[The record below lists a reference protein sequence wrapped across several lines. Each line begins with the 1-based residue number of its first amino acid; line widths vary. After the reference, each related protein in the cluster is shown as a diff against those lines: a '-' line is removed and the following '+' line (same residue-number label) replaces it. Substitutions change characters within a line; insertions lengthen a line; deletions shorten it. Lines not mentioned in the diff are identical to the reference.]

1 MSLNLTTNASRK
13 EVANIIKENLET
25 IGFKITIK
33 ELPDNYYKN
42 NLQKLNYDI
51 LLTGNT
57 VSIKPE
63 IQEYLDFELEEQ
75 AIEKD
80 TYNEVYKRYKENP
93 NFMGLYFDTIIIL
106 TSKNVKGNFL
116 GNWYNVFYNINTWY
130 KVENQ

>member
-75 AIEKD
+75 AIKKD

>member
-1 MSLNLTTNASRK
+1 MSLKLTTNASRK

-33 ELPDNYYKN
+33 ELADNYYKN